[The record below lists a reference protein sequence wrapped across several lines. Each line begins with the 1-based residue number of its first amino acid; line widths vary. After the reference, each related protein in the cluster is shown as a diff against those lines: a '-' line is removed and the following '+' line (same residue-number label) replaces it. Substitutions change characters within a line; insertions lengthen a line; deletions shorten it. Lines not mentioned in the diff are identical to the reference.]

1 MSDALTIIMIVVTV
15 TALAVIVLWIGENL
29 RSNLVDIDAD
39 LENTEQSLE
48 ELIKHVN
55 KIELRLQDV
64 EKNELLAKYEEI
76 RTKLN
81 K

>member
-29 RSNLVDIDAD
+29 RSNLVDLDAD
-39 LENTEQSLE
+39 LENTERSLE

-64 EKNELLAKYEEI
+64 EKNEMLAKYDEI
-76 RTKLN
+76 RSTLDK
-81 K
+81 

>member
-55 KIELRLQDV
+55 KIELRLQNI
-64 EKNELLAKYEEI
+64 EKNELLAKYDEM
-76 RTKLN
+76 RSRMR
-81 K
+81 

>member
-1 MSDALTIIMIVVTV
+1 MDALTIIMIVVTV

-39 LENTEQSLE
+39 LENTEQSLD

-55 KIELRLQDV
+55 KIELRLQNI
-64 EKNELLAKYEEI
+64 EKNELLAKYDEI
-76 RTKLN
+76 RREL
-81 K
+81 